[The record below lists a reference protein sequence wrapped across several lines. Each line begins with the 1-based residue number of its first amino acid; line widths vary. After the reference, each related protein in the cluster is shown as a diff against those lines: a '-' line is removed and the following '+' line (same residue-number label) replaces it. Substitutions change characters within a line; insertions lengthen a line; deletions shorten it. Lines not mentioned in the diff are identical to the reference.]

1 MLIWI
6 IQIFIKK
13 LNKSSR
19 TYKKLGYTIE
29 VLKIMQTLAENI
41 IVKDITTRT
50 LGDESVEQRMNAVTR
65 RFNPTKYNVLGFVN
79 RSSQVVL
86 QPRFYNVR
94 DEKGRWAKI
103 RQSR

>member
-1 MLIWI
+1 M
-6 IQIFIKK
+6 
-13 LNKSSR
+13 N
-19 TYKKLGYTIE
+19 T
-29 VLKIMQTLAENI
+29 TLQNVIVRDINI
-41 IVKDITTRT
+41 RT
-50 LGDESVEQRMNAVTR
+50 LGSESVETRMNAVVR
-65 RFNPTKYNVLGFVN
+65 RFSASKYNILGFVN

>member
-1 MLIWI
+1 MNTVSENVI
-6 IQIFIKK
+6 I
-13 LNKSSR
+13 
-19 TYKKLGYTIE
+19 
-29 VLKIMQTLAENI
+29 
-41 IVKDITTRT
+41 KDISTRT
-50 LGDESVEQRMNAVTR
+50 QGDESVEARMNAVIR
-65 RFNPTKYNVLGFVN
+65 RFPANKYNVLGFVN

>member
-1 MLIWI
+1 MTTV
-6 IQIFIKK
+6 
-13 LNKSSR
+13 S
-19 TYKKLGYTIE
+19 
-29 VLKIMQTLAENI
+29 ENV
-41 IVKDITTRT
+41 IVKDIYTRT
-50 LGDESVEQRMNAVTR
+50 LGDESVEQRMNAVVR
-65 RFNPTKYNVLGFVN
+65 RFPSNKYNVLGFVN